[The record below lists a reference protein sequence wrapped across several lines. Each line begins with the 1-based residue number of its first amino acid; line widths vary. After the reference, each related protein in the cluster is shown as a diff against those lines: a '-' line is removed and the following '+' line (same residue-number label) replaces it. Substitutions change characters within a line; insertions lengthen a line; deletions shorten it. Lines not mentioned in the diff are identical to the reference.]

1 MPKSKANGS
10 KKPSSNVQIE
20 RGSGNVF
27 IDLGFTPEEAA
38 NLTLRSQLMLV
49 LKDAIKERGW
59 TQQRAAKELGIH
71 QPRVSDLTK
80 GRLSE
85 FSLDALVCL
94 VQKLGYEVELTLK
107 NREVA

>member
-1 MPKSKANGS
+1 MLKSKVKES
-10 KKPSSNVQIE
+10 KKSIE
-20 RGSGNVF
+20 QSSGNVF
-27 IDLGFTPEEAA
+27 IDLGYTPEEAA
-38 NLTLRSQLMLV
+38 NLVLRSRLMLV
-49 LKDAIKERGW
+49 LKDAIREHGW

-94 VQKLGYEVELTLK
+94 VQKLGYEVELTVK
-107 NREVA
+107 EKEVA

>member
-1 MPKSKANGS
+1 VKES
-10 KKPSSNVQIE
+10 KKSIE
-20 RGSGNVF
+20 QSSGNVF
-27 IDLGFTPEEAA
+27 IDLGYTPEEAA
-38 NLTLRSQLMLV
+38 NLVLRSRLMLV
-49 LKDAIKERGW
+49 LKDAIREHGW

-94 VQKLGYEVELTLK
+94 VQKLGYEVELTVK
-107 NREVA
+107 EKEVA

>member
-1 MPKSKANGS
+1 MPNSKTTAR
-10 KKPSSNVQIE
+10 KKTSDSAMIE

-27 IDLGFTPEEAA
+27 IDLGFSPEEAA
-38 NLTLRSQLMLV
+38 NLTLRSKLMLV

-59 TQQRAAKELGIH
+59 TQQQAAKELGIH

-80 GRLSE
+80 GHLSE

-94 VQKLGYEVELTLK
+94 VQKLGYDVELTLK
-107 NREVA
+107 EKEVA

>member
-1 MPKSKANGS
+1 MPNSKTSAR
-10 KKPSSNVQIE
+10 KKADKNTKIE

-49 LKDAIKERGW
+49 LKDTIKERGW
-59 TQQRAAKELGIH
+59 TQQRAAKELSIH
-71 QPRVSDLTK
+71 QPRVSDLTN

-94 VQKLGYEVELTLK
+94 VQKLGYEVELRLK
-107 NREVA
+107 ETEVA